1 MCKSSLYNSMTGIDF
16 VDTIVVRRAVEKG
29 TKIVSV
35 KGIKPLKWAGKSFK
49 EAQQE
54 RIEKAGD
61 PVLASGKG
69 TQRIRL
75 SKMMTTQ
82 VPDTK
87 GVTLLTGKGTGV
99 RIGV

>member
-1 MCKSSLYNSMTGIDF
+1 MNTLYSRYFMSGIDF
-16 VDTIVVRRAVEKG
+16 ADTIVVRRAVEKG

-49 EAQQE
+49 ESQLE
-54 RIEKAGD
+54 RLEKAGD

-69 TQRIRL
+69 TQRIRVG
-75 SKMMTTQ
+75 SMMTTQ

-87 GVTLLTGKGTGV
+87 GLTILTGRGTGV
-99 RIGV
+99 RIG